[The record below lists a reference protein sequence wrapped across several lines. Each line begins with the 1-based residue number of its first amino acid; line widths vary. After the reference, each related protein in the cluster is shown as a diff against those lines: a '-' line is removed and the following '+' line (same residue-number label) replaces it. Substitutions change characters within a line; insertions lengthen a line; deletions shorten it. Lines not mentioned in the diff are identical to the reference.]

1 MGGRLPLNPYP
12 WLFLGLT
19 ARFWDKSKFTGL
31 GGKNHRS
38 LTGYNRSLHLIFLGW
53 EDKPIYAPMGP
64 FCKWLVFEWVLF
76 SQGIWSTTQGI
87 VSLHL
92 VGGFNPNLN
101 NYIVKMDH
109 FPRVWGENKKYVKPP
124 PSHSITL
131 VFWDGL
137 TYHSGQ
143 IIRFHHPR
151 KGISCTKPPFGVTSC
166 VAMFWH
172 TPFSKPSKH
181 KSHEHPHFSIFISV
195 LAEHVCSGGQV
206 PQHDFPPS
214 PGV

>member
-1 MGGRLPLNPYP
+1 MVSTRLKNICQIGSFPQVGVKSSKYLKPPPRHLLLAVEDRIFRSSQTVRPKTLSVFQLKHVSMGGRLPLNPYP
-12 WLFLGLT
+12 WLFLDSPQD
-19 ARFWDKSKFTGL
+19 FWDKSKFTGL

-124 PSHSITL
+124 PSHSITRL
-131 VFWDGL
+131 LGWFD
-137 TYHSGQ
+137 
-143 IIRFHHPR
+143 
-151 KGISCTKPPFGVTSC
+151 
-166 VAMFWH
+166 
-172 TPFSKPSKH
+172 TPFWPNYK
-181 KSHEHPHFSIFISV
+181 IS
-195 LAEHVCSGGQV
+195 
-206 PQHDFPPS
+206 PP
-214 PGV
+214 